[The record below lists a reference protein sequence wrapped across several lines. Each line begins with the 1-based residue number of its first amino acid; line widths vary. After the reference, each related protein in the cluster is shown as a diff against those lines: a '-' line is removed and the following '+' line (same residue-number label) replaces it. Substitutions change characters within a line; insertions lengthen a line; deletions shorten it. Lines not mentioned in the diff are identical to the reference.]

1 MSRKLV
7 CVLALA
13 LVALMAVPGAFA
25 QKKNPYGAPPWTIGM
40 SQDTMD
46 HPWRAYMVTSAVT
59 EAKKYPDLIKNFI
72 YTDGKGTNEKQ
83 IADIEDL
90 ISRKVNLIIM
100 SPREAQGLVPA
111 VAAIKKAGIPLV
123 VLDREVV
130 GEDYNVFIG
139 GDNLVIGKGL
149 GEYAVKKLGKK
160 WNFLEIDGIPGATPT
175 IQRREGFH
183 TVIEKFPGIKQLDH
197 QPANYDLAPA
207 LPIVEDWK
215 TRFKGQFTAIY
226 SHNDPMALGAIQVL
240 KAAGYK
246 PGDVFLI
253 GIDGQREAFQAI
265 KEGWL
270 QATAIYPTGG
280 AEGVRVALKLLKGEP
295 VPRRIVAECP
305 IVTAD
310 NVDQYY
316 DPKLQYVR

>member
-1 MSRKLV
+1 MKKLV
-7 CVLALA
+7 CVMAILAVA
-13 LVALMAVPGAFA
+13 LVGLTA
-25 QKKNPYGAPPWTIGM
+25 QAKKNPFGPPPWTIGM

-59 EAKKYPDLIKNFI
+59 EAKKYPSLIKEFI
-72 YTDGKGTNEKQ
+72 FTDGKGTNEKQ

-90 ISRKVNLIIM
+90 IARKVNLIIM
-100 SPREAQGLVPA
+100 SPREAQALVPA
-111 VAAIKKAGIPLV
+111 VEAIKAAGIPLV

-149 GEYAVKKLGKK
+149 GEYTVKKMGTK
-160 WNFLEIDGIPGATPT
+160 WNFLEIEGIPGATPT

-183 TVIEKFPGIKQLDH
+183 AVIEKSAGIKQLDA

-207 LPIVEDWK
+207 LPIVEDWL
-215 TRFKGQFTAIY
+215 TRFKGQFKVIY
-226 SHNDPMALGAIQVL
+226 AHNDPMILGAIQVM

-246 PGDVFLI
+246 PGQIFLI

-265 KEGWL
+265 NDGWL

-280 AEGVRVALKLLKGEP
+280 AEGVRVALKILKGEP

-305 IVTAD
+305 VVTKE
-310 NVDQYY
+310 NVKQYY